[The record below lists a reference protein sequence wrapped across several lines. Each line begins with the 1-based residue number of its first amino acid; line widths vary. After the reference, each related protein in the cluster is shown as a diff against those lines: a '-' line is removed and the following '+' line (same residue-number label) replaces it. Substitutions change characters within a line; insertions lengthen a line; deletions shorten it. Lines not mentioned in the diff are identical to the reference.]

1 MPSTTTRTTATPKSP
16 TALPRDIANVAKDL
30 VYVTVG
36 FGVLAVQRAQAQR
49 RELQEKLSSQLGAGK
64 SGFEKAT
71 AAFEQQVK
79 ALEARLA
86 TVEERIDATL
96 DQVEAKMPEQAGAAF
111 HQAREAARSA
121 RNQVRNLVTRAA

>member
-1 MPSTTTRTTATPKSP
+1 MPSSANKSA

-49 RELQEKLSSQLGAGK
+49 RELQEKLNGQLGAGK
-64 SGFEKAT
+64 SGIEKAT
-71 AAFEQQVK
+71 VAFEQQVK

-86 TVEERIDATL
+86 AVEERIDATL
-96 DQVEAKMPEQAGAAF
+96 DQVEAKMPEQARAAF
-111 HQAREAARSA
+111 HQAREAARTA
-121 RNQVRNLVTRAA
+121 RDQVRKLTTRAA

>member
-1 MPSTTTRTTATPKSP
+1 MPNTTPKSA

-49 RELQEKLSSQLGAGK
+49 RELQEKLSSQVGAGK
-64 SGFEKAT
+64 SGIEKAT

-79 ALEARLA
+79 ALEARFA

-96 DQVEAKMPEQAGAAF
+96 DQVEAKMPEQARAAF

-121 RNQVRNLVTRAA
+121 RNQVRNLGTRAA

>member
-1 MPSTTTRTTATPKSP
+1 MPSTAASPKSA
-16 TALPRDIANVAKDL
+16 TALPRDVANAAKDL

-49 RELQEKLSSQLGAGK
+49 RELQEKLNGQLGAGK
-64 SGFEKAT
+64 SGIEKAT

-86 TVEERIDATL
+86 AVEERIDATL
-96 DQVEAKMPEQAGAAF
+96 DQVEAKMPEQARAAF
-111 HQAREAARSA
+111 HQAREAARTA
-121 RNQVRNLVTRAA
+121 RDQVRKLTTRAA

>member
-1 MPSTTTRTTATPKSP
+1 MPNTANRTTSTPKSAS
-16 TALPRDIANVAKDL
+16 ALPRDIANVAKDL

-49 RELQEKLSSQLGAGK
+49 RDLQEKLSSQVGAGK
-64 SGFEKAT
+64 SGIEKAT
-71 AAFEQQVK
+71 AAFEQQFK

-96 DQVEAKMPEQAGAAF
+96 DQVEAKMPEQTRAAF

-121 RNQVRNLVTRAA
+121 RNQVRSLVTRAA

>member
-1 MPSTTTRTTATPKSP
+1 MADTANRATTPKSA

-49 RELQEKLSSQLGAGK
+49 RELQEKLSSQVGAGK
-64 SGFEKAT
+64 SGIEKAT

-79 ALEARLA
+79 ALEARFA

-96 DQVEAKMPEQAGAAF
+96 DQVEAKMPEQARAAF